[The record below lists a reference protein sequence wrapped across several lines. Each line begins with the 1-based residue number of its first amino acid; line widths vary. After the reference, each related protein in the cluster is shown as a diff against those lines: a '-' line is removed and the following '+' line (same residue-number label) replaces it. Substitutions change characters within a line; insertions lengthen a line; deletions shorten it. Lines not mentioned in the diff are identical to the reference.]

1 MLAMHM
7 ARSRRSPDPS
17 PATLGEA
24 VRRAR
29 KDARG
34 WTQVELA
41 AALGV
46 DQATVSKW
54 ERGENSP
61 DHVTI
66 MRIESTL
73 ELPRGQ
79 ILTWAGFVSS
89 GVEGLL
95 PYAAERGRRKRP
107 SPR

>member
-1 MLAMHM
+1 MLARHM
-7 ARSRRSPDPS
+7 ARSRRAPEPS

-24 VRRAR
+24 IRRAR
-29 KDARG
+29 KDTRG
-34 WTQVELA
+34 WTQVDLA
-41 AALGV
+41 AALKV

-66 MRIESTL
+66 MRIEAVL
-73 ELPRGQ
+73 DLPRGQ
-79 ILTWAGFVSS
+79 VLTWAGFVSA

-95 PYAAERGRRKRP
+95 PYAAERSRKRRP